1 MRIAIVS
8 ITCVVV
14 ISVIIAYI
22 IIDIIAIHRNKQWL
36 SMVFECS
43 DPTDQSLVS
52 FATGL
57 QQVSN
62 GWAATT

>member
-1 MRIAIVS
+1 MALVS

-14 ISVIIAYI
+14 TSVIIAYI
-22 IIDIIAIHRNKQWL
+22 IVDIIAIHRNNQWL

-52 FATGL
+52 SATGL

-62 GWAATT
+62 EWAAMT